1 MQELIF
7 ILPVF
12 IILFVILFQIF
23 SIIKKVFSTVMKKFE
38 LTIEQADQDSK
49 RNSNQSDLSYEQ
61 YDQEEVK
68 QRITAAEKES
78 LAKTKAEMLN
88 KNSKSTEKPKKVGNV
103 DDKNEKE
110 FKGNSNSFAEAF
122 AQYNEAEKLVI
133 YNEIL
138 SKPKALRKN

>member
-1 MQELIF
+1 MQGLIF

-49 RNSNQSDLSYEQ
+49 INSNQSDLSYEQ

-68 QRITAAEKES
+68 ELLQLKRN
-78 LAKTKAEMLN
+78 L
-88 KNSKSTEKPKKVGNV
+88 
-103 DDKNEKE
+103 
-110 FKGNSNSFAEAF
+110 
-122 AQYNEAEKLVI
+122 
-133 YNEIL
+133 
-138 SKPKALRKN
+138 